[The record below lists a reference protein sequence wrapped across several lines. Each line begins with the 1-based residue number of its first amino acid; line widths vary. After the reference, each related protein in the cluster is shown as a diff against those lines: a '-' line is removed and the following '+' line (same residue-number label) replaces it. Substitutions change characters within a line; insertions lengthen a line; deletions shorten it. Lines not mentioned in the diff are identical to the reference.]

1 MIIKIVTK
9 LIQPLAAEMAKESER
24 LQKRADKLLQDAVSA
39 LKKVQEEDI
48 ECKERKEELDQQ
60 LA

>member
-1 MIIKIVTK
+1 MN

-48 ECKERKEELDQQ
+48 QCKERKEELDQQ